1 MFLFFYACPLSGLI
15 YVDKCK
21 VDTPLARK
29 TFRKAFD
36 VPSCDVRPVNAPL
49 PFGENAQ
56 KRMLAQILWS
66 ELGNIP
72 TCDDGADGVLDE
84 AFLFFKAGTDVYEV
98 WEWFEDAFDLSVA
111 ADLMF
116 RAA

>member
-36 VPSCDVRPVNAPL
+36 VPSCNVRPVTGSLPL
-49 PFGENAQ
+49 GENAE
-56 KRMLAQILWS
+56 KRLLAQMLWA
-66 ELGNIP
+66 ELGDVP
-72 TCDDGADGVLDE
+72 TSDDGTDGKLDE
-84 AFLFFKAGTDVYEV
+84 PFLFFEAGTDVYEV

-116 RAA
+116 KAA